1 MRNSPLKLLLA
12 GIIVIIVLVYG
23 FQSLSPEKSVKD
35 RNTSSSNSVGDNSK
49 GDASDGL
56 LLYCAA
62 GIKPPVSKI
71 AEEFQTEIG
80 AAPQIQYGGSGTL
93 LSNLKVAQKG
103 DLYLAADDSYLLQAR
118 KEGLVREILPLA
130 KMKPVLAFAKGN
142 PKNIQGL
149 KDLLREDL
157 NIACATPDAAAVG
170 KLTRQLLTEA
180 GIWDEL
186 EPNVKVFE
194 PTVNGIANAL
204 KLGSVDVGIIWDA
217 VANQYEEIETLVVPE
232 FESGTQHVS
241 IGVLESSERPTQA
254 LKFARYLAARDRGG
268 KVFESMGYP
277 SVNGDVWAEV
287 PKVTFFSG
295 GVNRMA
301 IQDTLKSF
309 EEREGVSIAT
319 VYNGCGILVAQM
331 KAGEKPDAY
340 FACDVSFMDSVADM
354 FMDSMD
360 LSKTDIV
367 IIVPKGNPKS
377 IHTLENLA
385 RPGLKLGL
393 AHYEQSALGA
403 LTQRLLVK
411 ANLQDSVNANV
422 RVQTPTADLLVN
434 QMIAGSLDA
443 AVVYTAN
450 TSQVRDKI
458 ELVHIDHPAANAIQP
473 YAVSKS
479 SEQPYLMNRLL
490 ENLRAAESKDQFKK
504 VGFEWLAGE

>member
-12 GIIVIIVLVYG
+12 GVVIVIVLVYG
-23 FQSLSPEKSVKD
+23 FKSLSPEKSIKEKA
-35 RNTSSSNSVGDNSK
+35 NQNSGGENSNEASS
-49 GDASDGL
+49 AGL

-62 GIKPPVSKI
+62 GIKPPVTQV
-71 AEEFQTEIG
+71 AEQFEKEIG
-80 AAPQIQYGGSGTL
+80 TAPQIQYGGSGTL

-118 KEGLVREILPLA
+118 KEGLVREIIPLA
-130 KMKPVLAFAKGN
+130 IMKPVIAFAKGN
-142 PKNIQGL
+142 PKNIQSL
-149 KDLLREDL
+149 QDLLREDL

-170 KLTRQLLTEA
+170 KLTRELLTEA
-180 GIWDEL
+180 GIWDKL

-217 VANQYEEIETLVVPE
+217 VANQYEEIETLVAPE
-232 FESGTQHVS
+232 FEKGTQHVS
-241 IGVLESSERPTQA
+241 IGILESSERPTQA

-277 SVNGDVWAEV
+277 SINGDVWSEV

-301 IQDTLKSF
+301 IKDTLKSF

-377 IHTLENLA
+377 INKLEDLA

-403 LTQRLLVK
+403 LTQRLLEK
-411 ANLQDSVNANV
+411 ANLKDPVNENV

-458 ELVHIDHPAANAIQP
+458 ELIHIDHPAANAIQP

-490 ENLRAAESKDQFKK
+490 ETLRASESKDQFKK
-504 VGFEWLAGE
+504 VGFEWLAGD

>member
-1 MRNSPLKLLLA
+1 MRNSPLKILLA
-12 GIIVIIVLVYG
+12 GIAVIIVLAYG
-23 FQSLSPEKSVKD
+23 FKSLSPEKSIKSNQNENRVGE
-35 RNTSSSNSVGDNSK
+35 NSAAGSSQN
-49 GDASDGL
+49 L

-62 GIKPPVSKI
+62 GIKPPVDQI
-71 AEEFQTEIG
+71 AAQFETEIG

-93 LSNLKVAQKG
+93 LSNLKVARKG

-118 KEGLVREILPLA
+118 EEGLVREILPLA
-130 KMKPVLAFAKGN
+130 IMKPVLAFAKGN

-149 KDLLREDL
+149 QDLLRKDI

-170 KLTRQLLTEA
+170 KLTRRMLTDA
-180 GIWDEL
+180 GIWEEL
-186 EPNVKVFE
+186 ESNVKVFE
-194 PTVNGIANAL
+194 PTVNGIANAI

-217 VANQYEEIETLVVPE
+217 VANQYEDIQILNVPE
-232 FESGTQHVS
+232 FKSGTQHVS
-241 IGVLESSERPTQA
+241 IGVLKSSQRPTQA

-301 IQDTLKSF
+301 IKDTLKSF

-377 IHTLENLA
+377 INTLEDLA

-403 LTQRLLVK
+403 LTQRLLEK
-411 ANLQDSVNANV
+411 ANLKDPVNENV

-458 ELVHIDHPAANAIQP
+458 DLIHIDHPAANAIQP

-490 ENLRAAESKDQFKK
+490 ESLRAAESKDQFQK